1 MREIHTEIEIDA
13 APEEVWRVL
22 TDFDAYPEWNPF
34 VTSVRGEP
42 AVGARL
48 DIFVQVPEGRGMR
61 FRPKVLR
68 VEPAREL
75 RWLGTLPVPGLFNG
89 EHIFQLEPA
98 GEGRTRFLHGERFT
112 GLLIP
117 FMGGVLEKTERGYV
131 LMNEA
136 LKRRVEGAAARAG
149 AGGVSR

>member
-34 VTSVRGEP
+34 VKSVRGEP

-48 DIFVQVPEGRGMR
+48 EIFVQVPGGPGRK
-61 FRPKVLR
+61 FRPRVLR
-68 VEPAREL
+68 AEPAREL
-75 RWLGTLPVPGLFNG
+75 RWIGTLPVPGLFNG
-89 EHIFQLEPA
+89 EHIFQLEPS
-98 GEGRTRFLHGERFT
+98 GEGRTRFLHGELLS

-117 FMGGVLEKTERGYV
+117 LMGATLEKSERGYA

-136 LKRRVEGAAARAG
+136 LKRRVEGAAGRA
-149 AGGVSR
+149 AGEATR